1 MLKKIIYLFVF
12 LFAIIACKKN
22 ETVPPI
28 VEIYSPVAN
37 DSFVVADS
45 FDIYFNIKDEH
56 LQRYK
61 IIISNKLTRKIYISE
76 EGFTNTSDF
85 TYDEKRYI
93 KVQADTNVYMN
104 ILGIDANGNTGGS
117 SVEFKLKK

>member
-37 DSFVVADS
+37 DS

-117 SVEFKLKK
+117 SVVFKLKK